1 MAVQS
6 TLRDGR
12 IPLLLAQWAD
22 LVRSKWRKTSNPTRL
37 AATLCL
43 TLSIILT
50 SYAGR
55 RWLRKRRAE
64 NDRGQKLLRRNSG
77 LRGKDGSRT
86 IFVPYRSS
94 TAKVT
99 IHPTKPMTFDAHKR
113 LFLNPPRAAR
123 LGDGQIG
130 QVPPPN
136 TKPGLNIAFIHQF
149 LSLLSIMIPHW
160 NSKESGLLVSQ
171 GAFLLLRTYLS
182 LVVTRLDGEIV
193 RDLVAGNGKGFLW
206 GIVKWLG
213 VGGAFSICD
222 IGSITNQGRFR
233 IVHKCRDQV
242 SSIQSLNC
250 FPHTLDSVYSRSVPK
265 RQSQLL
271 QAPESRRWY
280 RAKCRSI
287 YMQ

>member
-6 TLRDGR
+6 TLKSANDR
-12 IPLLLAQWAD
+12 IPPQLQVWIQ
-22 LVRSKWRKTSNPTRL
+22 LVRSKWKTASNTARL
-37 AATLCL
+37 PATLAL

-55 RWLRKRRAE
+55 RWLRKRRE
-64 NDRGQKLLRRNSG
+64 EQDRGKRLLRRNSG
-77 LRGKDGSRT
+77 LKGKDGSRT
-86 IFVPYRSS
+86 IFVPYRHS

-99 IHPTKPMTFDAHKR
+99 IYPTKATTFDAHRR

-123 LGDGQIG
+123 LGDGMIG

-206 GIVKWLG
+206 GIVKWCG
-213 VGGAFSICD
+213 IGGIRS
-222 IGSITNQGRFR
+222 GSLHR
-233 IVHKCRDQV
+233 KCQR
-242 SSIQSLNC
+242 
-250 FPHTLDSVYSRSVPK
+250 
-265 RQSQLL
+265 
-271 QAPESRRWY
+271 
-280 RAKCRSI
+280 
-287 YMQ
+287 

>member
-6 TLRDGR
+6 TLRSWEDR
-12 IPLLLAQWAD
+12 FPLLLTQWAE
-22 LVRSKWRKTSNPTRL
+22 LVRSKWKRSSKPARL
-37 AATLCL
+37 VATLSL
-43 TLSIILT
+43 TLTIILT
-50 SYAGR
+50 SYSGR
-55 RWLRKRRAE
+55 RWVKKQRAE
-64 NDRGQKLLRRNSG
+64 KAHGQRLLRRNSG

-99 IHPTKPMTFDAHKR
+99 IYPTKTTTFDAHRR

-123 LGDGQIG
+123 LGEGYIG
-130 QVPPPN
+130 HVPPPN

-160 NSKESGLLVSQ
+160 NSKESGLLVGQ

-182 LVVTRLDGEIV
+182 LIVTRLDGEIV

-213 VGGAFSICD
+213 VGGMMGED
-222 IGSITNQGRFR
+222 IQCSNSVDETRFC
-233 IVHKCRDQV
+233 IIYKCCDQV
-242 SSIQSLNC
+242 STI
-250 FPHTLDSVYSRSVPK
+250 
-265 RQSQLL
+265 
-271 QAPESRRWY
+271 
-280 RAKCRSI
+280 
-287 YMQ
+287 

>member
-6 TLRDGR
+6 TLRSCDDR
-12 IPLLLAQWAD
+12 IPLLLKQWAKIAQ
-22 LVRSKWRKTSNPTRL
+22 SKLRRTSKSARL
-37 AATLCL
+37 TATLCL

-55 RWLRKRRAE
+55 RWLRKRKAE
-64 NDRGQKLLRRNSG
+64 KDHGRKLLRRNSG
-77 LRGKDGSRT
+77 FRGKDGSRT

-99 IHPTKPMTFDAHKR
+99 IHPTKPTTYDAHRR

-123 LGDGQIG
+123 LAEGHIG
-130 QVPPPN
+130 QVPPAN

-160 NSKESGLLVSQ
+160 NSKESGLLVGQ

-213 VGGAFSICD
+213 VGGMLHVQIN
-222 IGSITNQGRFR
+222 G
-233 IVHKCRDQV
+233 
-242 SSIQSLNC
+242 
-250 FPHTLDSVYSRSVPK
+250 
-265 RQSQLL
+265 
-271 QAPESRRWY
+271 
-280 RAKCRSI
+280 
-287 YMQ
+287 